1 MHVESFFNMWLNLYA
16 NKMEKYFVDIA
27 ELIKT
32 IIDGVR
38 IYIIVWI
45 LYISNDRNERVNKK
59 KEIRINLYKCE
70 WPFVGWFKK

>member
-59 KEIRINLYKCE
+59 KKWE
-70 WPFVGWFKK
+70 